1 MEVFKV
7 GDEYRQYQDR
17 DCGERDRKVES
28 ECCDRDD
35 SCGAGWNI
43 GEWLPILLIIFLL
56 CGGTNWLGGLT
67 GGFGGGGCRRDDCCD
82 DGGGGISWILI
93 LLVLFW
99 LFNQKD
105 DNCGGGLFGGLF

>member
-1 MEVFKV
+1 M

-17 DCGERDRKVES
+17 DCCDRDRKVES
-28 ECCDRDD
+28 ECCDRED
-35 SCGAGWNI
+35 SCGAGWDF

-56 CGGTNWLGGLT
+56 CGGTGWLGGLV
-67 GGFGGGGCRRDDCCD
+67 GGFGGNNCRKDDCCD
-82 DGGGGISWILI
+82 DVGGGGISWILI
-93 LLVLFW
+93 GLVIFW